1 MNKFFDIER
10 HKNKVALIDE
20 LRGQLTYADLI
31 KIGSQLYPDKKKPYF
46 KNLIFILCK
55 NNFETITGYITFLKK
70 KIRCATIKCK
80 YKSEKFKKINSGL

>member
-20 LRGQLTYADLI
+20 SRGQLTYADLI

-46 KNLIFILCK
+46 KI
-55 NNFETITGYITFLKK
+55 
-70 KIRCATIKCK
+70 
-80 YKSEKFKKINSGL
+80 